1 MRLICQ
7 RETIRKFQHGVSV
20 LEVVGRE
27 AALRREA
34 VEKGRFVAMVDWSE
48 SEGWREDVRAR
59 VGAMRGDGEGIGFRV
74 LGEGVFVG

>member
-1 MRLICQ
+1 MQ
-7 RETIRKFQHGVSV
+7 
-20 LEVVGRE
+20 EVAGRE

-48 SEGWREDVRAR
+48 SEGWREDVRGR

-74 LGEGVFVG
+74 LGEGFLFGRVDGGVGGMGGMGFEGV